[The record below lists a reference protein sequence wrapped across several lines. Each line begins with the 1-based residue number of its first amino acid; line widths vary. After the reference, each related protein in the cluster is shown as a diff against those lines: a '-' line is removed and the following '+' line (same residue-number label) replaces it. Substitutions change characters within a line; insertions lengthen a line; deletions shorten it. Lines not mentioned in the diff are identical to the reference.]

1 MFDGSKSFWRTRE
14 DDKLSGEIS
23 ILLPDKKK
31 QTKKKKQLHTA
42 ADISLVS
49 AAAQLYGDMPKR

>member
-1 MFDGSKSFWRTRE
+1 MAPNHFEELGKMISFLEKFQFYSLT
-14 DDKLSGEIS
+14 
-23 ILLPDKKK
+23 KKNK
-31 QTKKKKQLHTA
+31 KKKKQLHTV